1 MELIPILGTPNE
13 PITKTNDNHLESF
26 SLIWL
31 TNNENVDIQ
40 KELRNIINHIEIF
53 DNVEQCKTYIE
64 TTSEN
69 DRLVLVTNG
78 EFGQQII
85 PFIHQLRQISSIYI
99 NSEDQQ
105 WTNDTPKLKGIH
117 AKMDELVS
125 QIRKDHKNPRKIE
138 EPVWVNMFT
147 TISGAEKSTTG
158 INGQFAFSQL
168 LLDCLL
174 RLKSNEND
182 RNELISYCEKEYEGN
197 ENELNHLHEFE
208 GSYSSD
214 HVLWWYTRPSFFYKT
229 LNAALRKQNIHMIY
243 LYRSFIIDI
252 QNQLENHQCQSATR
266 VYRSQLISIDELN
279 YLKNSVGQ
287 YVSVNSF
294 LSTSIQKE
302 VAIFYLGDTNHRWID
317 LEKVLFEID
326 ADPKVVTT
334 KPFAHISQFSNFTEE
349 LEVLFMLGSI
359 FRLISIIRDD
369 ENQIWIIQM
378 CLCGDDEHNLKQILM
393 EMKNEI
399 ANGETNLCIL
409 GKVVRRMGHLDLA
422 KKYYYRCLDELSQ
435 NDPLL
440 LTVYK
445 DLAKIASHEKDY
457 EEHLRLRHILA
468 KIKEEIQLNGNEIQ
482 TNEIDKLT
490 DNETIQKRKSKNYLR
505 CNWHL
510 KLLICSFILILVIG
524 IGIFTFKYM
533 TTKNLPT
540 SSEKPTLSF
549 NQPKLC
555 PTADWNPYGSTF
567 ANQTTIGNYP
577 RALFI
582 DINNT
587 VYAVNTQKQQILMW
601 INNSINPDEI
611 ISGKFFDAVSIFVT
625 NNGDIYYDNGE
636 RNGRVD
642 KWTLSTNTSVDI
654 MNIDSPCYGLFVDIN
669 DTLYCSMY
677 DSHKVIKI
685 WFNGSEMI
693 LTTAAGTGTQ
703 GSAANELWSPWG
715 IFVDPRFN
723 LYVADCVNNR
733 IQLFQY
739 GELNGATIVGEES
752 SGNIISLDCPSGIVL
767 DADEYLFIIDQ
778 GNHRIIRSGS
788 NGIRC
793 IIGCDGKG
801 SQSHQLFVPTSLS
814 FDIYRNIFITD
825 SFNRRIQKFD
835 LLLNSCD
842 TTSTVQSIYSSILT
856 EQHSI
861 YFRIDCDLTN
871 YYYEAIQMN
880 VSESRYYSLNINSS
894 IDIYAYIYTDHF
906 YPSGPF
912 MNLITKNVDSFD
924 KIQFEFRAFLRSTTA
939 NILVV
944 TKSSPNVT
952 GAFSVIVSGV
962 NHVTF
967 ERLNISSVAQSNY
980 SSALTENHPMYSQN
994 GCDLSTYYEA
1004 IQVNVN
1010 ESGYYTFASNSSID
1024 ISGIMYKDDFNPVNG
1039 LQNLILRD
1047 TSSIV
1052 QSMYSSVLATNN
1064 QIYNRDSVKKTY
1076 YYYYYEA
1083 IQINVATDGFY
1094 MITSNSNI
1102 DTYGY
1107 IYNNSFNPFNPS
1119 VNLISEDDD
1128 GCSFRR
1134 FRLEVN
1140 LLVNVAYILVVT
1152 TSDADVTGAFSIIV
1166 SGLTNSS
1173 IKRVIPLPR
1182 APAIDIHP
1190 NATWQQNGLTVAG
1203 GNGYGNET
1211 DQLANPLGLY
1221 VDDDETIYV
1230 TDGDNSRVVAW
1241 KSDAKNGRVVAGG
1254 NERGNRSHQLSL
1266 ASDVIVDK
1274 ENDSLIICDSS
1285 NNRIVQWPRRNGKN
1299 GVTIISNIDCMGLTI
1314 DEGRSLYLVDV
1325 KKHEVRKYRREES
1338 EGTVVA
1344 GGNGKGNRL
1353 DQLNH
1358 PSYVFVDQNHSV
1370 YVSDT
1375 KNHRVMKWEEGAKQ
1389 GIVVAGGQGQGNNL
1403 TQLSEPQGIV
1413 VDQLGTIYVTDYYN
1427 SRIMRWKKES
1437 TQGSVIVGG
1446 SDPKERSY
1454 QLYCFVGLSFDRRG
1468 NLYAADSC
1476 NHQVQKFDIEETKN

>member
-1039 LQNLILRD
+1039 LQNLILR
-1047 TSSIV
+1047 V
-1052 QSMYSSVLATNN
+1052 
-1064 QIYNRDSVKKTY
+1064 
-1076 YYYYYEA
+1076 
-1083 IQINVATDGFY
+1083 
-1094 MITSNSNI
+1094 
-1102 DTYGY
+1102 
-1107 IYNNSFNPFNPS
+1107 
-1119 VNLISEDDD
+1119 
-1128 GCSFRR
+1128 
-1134 FRLEVN
+1134 
-1140 LLVNVAYILVVT
+1140 
-1152 TSDADVTGAFSIIV
+1152 
-1166 SGLTNSS
+1166 
-1173 IKRVIPLPR
+1173 PLPR